1 MIKEREYISKSI
13 FIDWKITK
21 SNFKSDKIIS
31 CVFFLKEKLSKDINK
46 YLKNLKKLIDL
57 IININDYKLRIYH
70 DFSSL
75 NYIKE
80 MININDE
87 YKKKLEDKLELYEYD
102 APFFRDENTLYHKGT
117 IGTLFRYLCIFD
129 FKLHYSK
136 ISLIVDIDNDPK
148 LITNSFLKFLETNS
162 NFAYRFRFMYGIKD
176 RIICNLDDNLYQ
188 FSIIGSFVFNNNI
201 NNNYI
206 NKDLFSNFLEDVYI
220 NKKDIIIKMLN
231 NCNIENFY
239 GYGIDEIFL
248 NKILLSY
255 LYKNKINIQPLNINN
270 FQPIIE
276 NIFQI
281 LITLNQQGFY
291 DEIITFIDYFNKI
304 LNKINTK
311 INLQLNIQNLKEIL
325 KKYKENNKLNT
336 YISINL
342 IKNKNII
349 LPVLD
354 EIMTKYKNNIFYKI
368 LKCLKNY
375 ILYHN
380 YGNYNQHTILNITT
394 DYDFQNNKVINKEI
408 RLIKYNG

>member
-21 SNFKSDKIIS
+21 SNLRSDKIIS

-57 IININDYKLRIYH
+57 IIIINDYKLRIYY

-80 MININDE
+80 MININDD

-102 APFFRDENTLYHKGT
+102 APFFRDENPLYHKGT
-117 IGTLFRYLCIFD
+117 IGTLFRYLCMFNN
-129 FKLHYSK
+129 KLHFSK

-188 FSIIGSFVFNNNI
+188 FSIIGSFVFNKI
-201 NNNYI
+201 
-206 NKDLFSNFLEDVYI
+206 KFDKTLFSNFLEDVYI
-220 NKKDIIIKMLN
+220 NKKDSIIKMLN

-255 LYKNKINIQPLNINN
+255 LYQNKINIQPININN
-270 FQPIIE
+270 FQPVIE

-281 LITLNQQGFY
+281 LITLNQQGFSN
-291 DEIITFIDYFNKI
+291 EIIKFIDYFNKI

-311 INLQLNIQNLKEIL
+311 INLQLNIQNLKETL

-342 IKNKNII
+342 IKNKNIVLPI
-349 LPVLD
+349 LE
-354 EIMTKYKNNIFYKI
+354 EIISKYQKNIIFYKMV
-368 LKCLKNY
+368 KCLKNY

-380 YGNYNQHTILNITT
+380 YRNYNQHTILNITT
-394 DYDFQNNKVINKEI
+394 DYDFQHNKVINKEI